1 MQIKVK
7 FKKYQRY
14 LLFPLAL
21 FYWGLV
27 FWRNLFYELNLFI
40 VQKVNCKVL
49 SIGNLTLGGTGKTP
63 MVVFFAIHLISLGK
77 KVAILSRGYGRV
89 TKGMVLV
96 SKGDGN
102 ILCPWQDCGDE
113 PYMIA
118 NKLKEVPV
126 LVDENRY
133 RGGIYL
139 TENFNPDIIIMD
151 DGFQHRA
158 LHRDL
163 DIVLIDGGDSIN
175 EHRLLPYGKL
185 REPWSDIIRANA
197 IVVTKK
203 RPSALIKRKID
214 ETLLPQL
221 YTKFIP
227 TIRYP
232 NNFSSKIN
240 LDQNI
245 FIISGLGNPSFFE
258 KTVGRLGYEICGIKN
273 FPDHY
278 HYEEKD
284 LVKIQLMMKKS
295 GASQVLTTEKDWVK
309 LKMFKSD
316 ITFGVVDINIRIQD
330 EETLKKIIKPIC

>member
-7 FKKYQRY
+7 FKEYQRY
-14 LLFPLAL
+14 FFFPITL

-27 FWRNLFYELNLFI
+27 FWRNLFYKLNFFT
-40 VQKVNCKVL
+40 VHKVDCKVL

-63 MVVFFAIHLISLGK
+63 MVIFFAIYLISLGK
-77 KVAILSRGYGRV
+77 RVAVLSRGYGRS
-89 TKGMVLV
+89 TKGKVLV

-102 ILCPWQDCGDE
+102 ILCQWQDCGDE

-133 RGGIYL
+133 RGGLYL
-139 TENFNPDIIIMD
+139 TENFNPDVIIMD

-158 LHRDL
+158 FHRDL
-163 DIVLIDGGDSIN
+163 DIVLIDGGDSIS

-185 REPWSDIIRANA
+185 REPWSNIIRADA
-197 IVVTKK
+197 IIITKK

-221 YTKFIP
+221 HTKIIP
-227 TIRYP
+227 TVRYP
-232 NNFSSKIN
+232 NRSSSKIKV
-240 LDQNI
+240 DQNI
-245 FIISGLGNPSFFE
+245 FIISGIGNPSFFE
-258 KTVGRLGYEICGIKN
+258 KTVERLGFEICGKKN

-278 HYEEKD
+278 HYKKRD
-284 LVKIQLMMKKS
+284 LDKIQLLMRES
-295 GASQVLTTEKDWVK
+295 RASQILTTEKDWVK
-309 LKMFKSD
+309 LKVFKSD
-316 ITFGVVDINIRIQD
+316 IAFGVVDIDIKIQD
-330 EETLKKIIKPIC
+330 EETLKEIIKPIC

>member
-1 MQIKVK
+1 MQIKAK
-7 FKKYQRY
+7 FKDYQKY
-14 LLFPLAL
+14 LLSPLAL

-27 FWRNLFYELNLFI
+27 FCRNLFYKLNFFM
-40 VQKVNCKVL
+40 VHRVDCKVL

-63 MVVFFAIHLISLGK
+63 MVAFFAIYLISLGK
-77 KVAILSRGYGRV
+77 RVAILSRGYGRT

-96 SKGDGN
+96 SRGDGN

-113 PYMIA
+113 PYMLA
-118 NKLKEVPV
+118 NKLKGVPV

-133 RGGIYL
+133 RGGLYL

-163 DIVLIDGGDSIN
+163 DIVLLDGGDSIS

-185 REPWSDIIRANA
+185 REPWSNIIRADA
-197 IVVTKK
+197 IIITKK

-214 ETLLPQL
+214 ETLLPKL

-232 NNFSSKIN
+232 NSFSSKTKV
-240 LDQNI
+240 DQNI

-258 KTVGRLGYEICGIKN
+258 KTVECLGYEICGIKN

-278 HYEEKD
+278 HYKKED
-284 LVKIQLMMKKS
+284 LEKIQLLMKES
-295 GASQVLTTEKDWVK
+295 GASQILTTEKDWVK
-309 LKMFKSD
+309 LKMFNSD
-316 ITFGVVDINIRIQD
+316 IAFGVVDINIRIQD
-330 EETLKKIIKPIC
+330 QEALKEIIKPIC

>member
-7 FKKYQRY
+7 FKKYQRL

-21 FYWGLV
+21 IYWGIV
-27 FWRNLFYELNLFI
+27 FWRNLFYKLNFFI
-40 VQKVNCKVL
+40 VHKVDCKVL

-63 MVVFFAIHLISLGK
+63 MVVFFAIYLNNLGK
-77 KVAILSRGYGRV
+77 KVAILSRGYGRA

-96 SKGDGN
+96 SRGDGN
-102 ILCPWQDCGDE
+102 ILCSWQDCGDE

-133 RGGIYL
+133 RGGLYL

-163 DIVLIDGGDSIN
+163 DIVLIDGGDSIS

-185 REPWSDIIRANA
+185 REPWSNIIRADA
-197 IVVTKK
+197 IIITKK
-203 RPSALIKRKID
+203 RPNALIKRKID
-214 ETLLPQL
+214 ETLIPQL
-221 YTKFIP
+221 YAKSIP

-232 NNFSSKIN
+232 DNLSSKIKV
-240 LDQNI
+240 DENI
-245 FIISGLGNPSFFE
+245 FIISGLGNPKFFE
-258 KTVGRLGYEICGIKN
+258 KTVKHLGYKICGIKN

-278 HYEEKD
+278 HYKRGD
-284 LVKIQLMMKKS
+284 LDKIQLLMKES
-295 GASQVLTTEKDWVK
+295 GASQILTTEKDWVK
-309 LKMFKSD
+309 LKVFKAG
-316 ITFGVVDINIRIQD
+316 ITFGIVDINVKIKD
-330 EETLKKIIKPIC
+330 EEALKEIIEPIC

>member
-7 FKKYQRY
+7 FKEYQKYF
-14 LLFPLAL
+14 LFPVAL

-27 FWRNLFYELNLFI
+27 FWRNLFYKLNIFI
-40 VQKVNCKVL
+40 VHKVDCKVL

-63 MVVFFAIHLISLGK
+63 MVVFFAIYLNSLGK
-77 KVAILSRGYGRV
+77 KVAILSRGYGRA

-113 PYMIA
+113 PYMLA

-163 DIVLIDGGDSIN
+163 DIVLIDGGDNISQ
-175 EHRLLPYGKL
+175 HRLLPYGKL
-185 REPWSDIIRANA
+185 REPWSNIIRADA
-197 IVVTKK
+197 IIITKK
-203 RPSALIKRKID
+203 KPSALIKRKID
-214 ETLLPQL
+214 ETLLPQF
-221 YTKFIP
+221 YAKSIP

-232 NNFSSKIN
+232 NSFSSRTDV
-240 LDQNI
+240 DQNV

-258 KTVGRLGYEICGIKN
+258 KTVERLGYEICGIKN

-278 HYEEKD
+278 HYERRD
-284 LVKIQLMMKKS
+284 LNKIQLLMKES
-295 GASQVLTTEKDWVK
+295 GASQILTTEKDWVK
-309 LKMFKSD
+309 LKVFKTG
-316 ITFGVVDINIRIQD
+316 ITFGIIDIDIEVQD
-330 EETLKKIIKPIC
+330 EKTLKEIIQPIC

>member
-1 MQIKVK
+1 MQIRVK
-7 FKKYQRY
+7 LKEYQKY
-14 LLFPLAL
+14 LLFPPAL

-27 FWRNLFYELNLFI
+27 FWRNLFYKLGFFI
-40 VQKVNCKVL
+40 VHKVDCKVL

-63 MVVFFAIHLISLGK
+63 MVVFFAIYLISFGK
-77 KVAILSRGYGRV
+77 KVAILSRGYGRA

-96 SKGDGN
+96 SKGDGD
-102 ILCPWQDCGDE
+102 ILCSWQDCGDE

-118 NKLKEVPV
+118 NKLKGVPV

-133 RGGIYL
+133 RGGLYL

-163 DIVLIDGGDSIN
+163 DIVLIDGGDSIS

-185 REPWSDIIRANA
+185 REPWSNIIRADA
-197 IVVTKK
+197 IFITKK
-203 RPSALIKRKID
+203 KPSALIKRKID
-214 ETLLPQL
+214 ETLLPRL

-232 NNFSSKIN
+232 NCFSSKTDV
-240 LDQNI
+240 DQNI
-245 FIISGLGNPSFFE
+245 FIISGIGNPSFFE
-258 KTVGRLGYEICGIKN
+258 KTVEQLGYEICGGKN

-278 HYEEKD
+278 HYKRED
-284 LVKIQLMMKKS
+284 LDEIELLMKES
-295 GASQVLTTEKDWVK
+295 GASQILTTEKDWVK
-309 LKMFKSD
+309 LKVFESN
-316 ITFGVVDINIRIQD
+316 IAFGVVNIDIRIQN
-330 EETLKKIIKPIC
+330 EEALKEIIKPIC

>member
-7 FKKYQRY
+7 FKDYQKY

-27 FWRNLFYELNLFI
+27 FWRNLFYELNFFM
-40 VQKVNCKVL
+40 VHRVDCKVL

-63 MVVFFAIHLISLGK
+63 MVVFFAIYLISLGK
-77 KVAILSRGYGRV
+77 RVAILSRGFGRT

-113 PYMIA
+113 PYMLA
-118 NKLKEVPV
+118 NKLKGVPV

-133 RGGIYL
+133 RGGLYL

-163 DIVLIDGGDSIN
+163 DIVLLDGGDSIS

-185 REPWSDIIRANA
+185 REPWSNIIRADA
-197 IVVTKK
+197 IIITKK

-214 ETLLPQL
+214 ETLLPKL

-232 NNFSSKIN
+232 NSFSSKTKV
-240 LDQNI
+240 DQNI

-258 KTVGRLGYEICGIKN
+258 KTVERLGYEICGIKN

-278 HYEEKD
+278 HYKKED
-284 LVKIQLMMKKS
+284 LEKIQLLMKES
-295 GASQVLTTEKDWVK
+295 GASQILTTEKDWVK

-316 ITFGVVDINIRIQD
+316 IAFGVVDINIRIQNQ
-330 EETLKKIIKPIC
+330 EALKEIIKPIC

>member
-7 FKKYQRY
+7 FKEYQRY
-14 LLFPLAL
+14 LLFPIAL
-21 FYWGLV
+21 FYWALV
-27 FWRNLFYELNLFI
+27 FWRNLFYKRNFFN
-40 VQKVNCKVL
+40 VHKVDCKVL

-63 MVVFFAIHLISLGK
+63 MVVFFAIYLNNLGK
-77 KVAILSRGYGRV
+77 KVAVLSRGYGRS
-89 TKGMVLV
+89 TKGTVLV

-102 ILCPWQDCGDE
+102 ILCSWQDCGDE

-118 NKLKEVPV
+118 NKLKGVPV

-133 RGGIYL
+133 RGGLYL
-139 TENFNPDIIIMD
+139 TKNFNPDIIIMD

-163 DIVLIDGGDSIN
+163 DIVLIDGGDNIS

-185 REPWSDIIRANA
+185 REPWSNIIRADA
-197 IVVTKK
+197 IIITKK

-221 YTKFIP
+221 YTRFIP
-227 TIRYP
+227 AIRYP
-232 NNFSSKIN
+232 NSFSSETDV
-240 LDQNI
+240 DQNV

-258 KTVGRLGYEICGIKN
+258 KTVERLGYEICGIKN

-278 HYEEKD
+278 HYEKRD
-284 LVKIQLMMKKS
+284 LDKIQLLMKES
-295 GASQVLTTEKDWVK
+295 GASQILTTEKDWVK
-309 LKMFKSD
+309 LKAFKSD
-316 ITFGVVDINIRIQD
+316 IAFGIVDINIRIQN
-330 EETLKKIIKPIC
+330 EEALKEIIKPVC

>member
-7 FKKYQRY
+7 FKEYQKY

-27 FWRNLFYELNLFI
+27 FLRNLFYKLNFFN
-40 VQKVNCKVL
+40 VHKVDCKVL

-63 MVVFFAIHLISLGK
+63 MVVFFAIYLNNLGK
-77 KVAILSRGYGRV
+77 KVAILSRGYGRA

-102 ILCPWQDCGDE
+102 ILCRWQDCGDE

-133 RGGIYL
+133 RGGLYL

-163 DIVLIDGGDSIN
+163 DIVLIDGGDSISQ
-175 EHRLLPYGKL
+175 HRLLPYGKL
-185 REPWSDIIRANA
+185 REPWSNIIRADA
-197 IVVTKK
+197 IIITKK

-221 YTKFIP
+221 YAKSIP

-232 NNFSSKIN
+232 DNLSSKVKV
-240 LDQNI
+240 DENI
-245 FIISGLGNPSFFE
+245 FIISGLGNPKFFE
-258 KTVGRLGYEICGIKN
+258 KTVKHLGYKICGIKN

-278 HYEEKD
+278 HYKIGD
-284 LVKIQLMMKKS
+284 LDKIQLLMKES
-295 GASQVLTTEKDWVK
+295 GASQILTTEKDWVK
-309 LKMFKSD
+309 LKVFKTG
-316 ITFGVVDINIRIQD
+316 ITFGIIDIDVKIQD
-330 EETLKKIIKPIC
+330 EEALKEIIEPIC

>member
-7 FKKYQRY
+7 FKEYQRY
-14 LLFPLAL
+14 LLFPIAL
-21 FYWGLV
+21 LYWGLV
-27 FWRNLFYELNLFI
+27 FVRNLLYKLNFFT
-40 VQKVNCKVL
+40 VHKVDCKVL
-49 SIGNLTLGGTGKTP
+49 SIGNLTVGGTGKTP
-63 MVVFFAIHLISLGK
+63 VVVFYAICLINLGK
-77 KVAILSRGYGRV
+77 RVAILSRGYGRA

-118 NKLKEVPV
+118 NKLKAVPV

-133 RGGIYL
+133 RGGLYL

-158 LHRDL
+158 LFRDL
-163 DIVLIDGGDSIN
+163 DIVLIDGGDAIS
-175 EHRLLPYGKL
+175 EYHLLPYGKL
-185 REPWSDIIRANA
+185 REPWSNIIRADA
-197 IVVTKK
+197 IIITKE

-227 TIRYP
+227 KVRYP
-232 NNFSSKIN
+232 NGFSSKTRV
-240 LDQNI
+240 DQNV

-258 KTVGRLGYEICGIKN
+258 KTVERLGFEICGIKN

-278 HYEEKD
+278 HYKRGD
-284 LVKIQLMMKKS
+284 LDKIQLQMKES
-295 GASQVLTTEKDWVK
+295 GASQILTTEKDWVK
-309 LKMFKSD
+309 LKMFEPD
-316 ITFGVVDINIRIQD
+316 IAFGVVDIEIGIRD
-330 EETLKKIIKPIC
+330 EEALKEIVKPLC

>member
-7 FKKYQRY
+7 FKDCQKY
-14 LLFPLAL
+14 LLFLLAL
-21 FYWGLV
+21 FYWGIV
-27 FWRNLFYELNLFI
+27 FLRNLFYELNFFI
-40 VQKVNCKVL
+40 VRKVDCKVL

-63 MVVFFAIHLISLGK
+63 MVVFFAIYLISLGK
-77 KVAILSRGYGRV
+77 KVAILSRGYGRA

-118 NKLKEVPV
+118 NKLKGVPV

-133 RGGIYL
+133 RGGLYL

-163 DIVLIDGGDSIN
+163 DIVLIDGGDSIS
-175 EHRLLPYGKL
+175 EYRLLPYGKL
-185 REPWSDIIRANA
+185 REPWSNIIRADA
-197 IVVTKK
+197 IIITKK

-232 NNFSSKIN
+232 NSFSSNTKV
-240 LDQNI
+240 DQNI

-258 KTVGRLGYEICGIKN
+258 KTVERLGYEIRGIKN

-278 HYEEKD
+278 HYKKD
-284 LVKIQLMMKKS
+284 DVDKIQFLMKES
-295 GASQVLTTEKDWVK
+295 GASQILTTEKDWVK
-309 LKMFKSD
+309 LKMFELD
-316 ITFGVVDINIRIQD
+316 IVFGVVDINIRIQD
-330 EETLKKIIKPIC
+330 KEALKGIIKSIC

>member
-7 FKKYQRY
+7 FKKYQRL

-21 FYWGLV
+21 IYWGLV
-27 FWRNLFYELNLFI
+27 FWRNLFYKLNFFI
-40 VQKVNCKVL
+40 VHKVDCKVL

-63 MVVFFAIHLISLGK
+63 MVVFFAIYLNNLGK
-77 KVAILSRGYGRV
+77 KVAILSRGYGRA

-96 SKGDGN
+96 SRGDGN
-102 ILCPWQDCGDE
+102 ILCSWQDCGDE

-133 RGGIYL
+133 RGGLYL

-163 DIVLIDGGDSIN
+163 DIVLIDGGDSIS

-185 REPWSDIIRANA
+185 REPWSNIIRADA
-197 IVVTKK
+197 IIITKK
-203 RPSALIKRKID
+203 RPNALIKRKID
-214 ETLLPQL
+214 ETLIPQL
-221 YTKFIP
+221 YAKSIP

-232 NNFSSKIN
+232 DNLSSKIKV
-240 LDQNI
+240 DENI
-245 FIISGLGNPSFFE
+245 FIISGLGNPKFFE
-258 KTVGRLGYEICGIKN
+258 KTVKHLGYKICGIKN

-278 HYEEKD
+278 HYKRGD
-284 LVKIQLMMKKS
+284 LDKIQLLMKES
-295 GASQVLTTEKDWVK
+295 GASQILTTEKDWVK
-309 LKMFKSD
+309 LKVFKAG
-316 ITFGVVDINIRIQD
+316 ITFGIVDINVKIKD
-330 EETLKKIIKPIC
+330 EEALKEIIEPIC

>member
-7 FKKYQRY
+7 FKEYKKY
-14 LLFPLAL
+14 LLFPIAL

-27 FWRNLFYELNLFI
+27 FWRNLFYKLNFFI
-40 VQKVNCKVL
+40 VHKVDCKVL

-63 MVVFFAIHLISLGK
+63 MVVFFAIYLNNLGK
-77 KVAILSRGYGRV
+77 KVAILSRGYGRA

-96 SKGDGN
+96 SRGDGN

-133 RGGIYL
+133 RGGLYL

-163 DIVLIDGGDSIN
+163 NIVLIDGGDSIS

-185 REPWSDIIRANA
+185 REPWSNIIRADA
-197 IVVTKK
+197 IIITKK

-221 YTKFIP
+221 YAKSIP
-227 TIRYP
+227 IIRYP
-232 NNFSSKIN
+232 DSLSSKVKV
-240 LDQNI
+240 DENI
-245 FIISGLGNPSFFE
+245 FIISGLGNPKFFE
-258 KTVGRLGYEICGIKN
+258 KTVKHLGYKICGIKS

-278 HYEEKD
+278 NYKKGD
-284 LVKIQLMMKKS
+284 LDKIQLLMKES
-295 GASQVLTTEKDWVK
+295 GASQILTTEKDWVK
-309 LKMFKSD
+309 LKVFKTG
-316 ITFGVVDINIRIQD
+316 ITFGIVDIDIKIQD
-330 EETLKKIIKPIC
+330 EEALKEIIEPIC